1 MERTD
6 IHGGQ
11 SPGEWSDQPENLNIP
26 FAAKKPHVLNTPTIE
41 PFLQHPGVEKRNE
54 IMFPLELERRLQ
66 QDVDLEVAQ
75 QFAILIL
82 SQPQVDPRDVQA
94 LLSKWEY

>member
-26 FAAKKPHVLNTPTIE
+26 FAAKKPHTGATL
-41 PFLQHPGVEKRNE
+41 RY
-54 IMFPLELERRLQ
+54 
-66 QDVDLEVAQ
+66 
-75 QFAILIL
+75 ILRVII
-82 SQPQVDPRDVQA
+82 P
-94 LLSKWEY
+94 